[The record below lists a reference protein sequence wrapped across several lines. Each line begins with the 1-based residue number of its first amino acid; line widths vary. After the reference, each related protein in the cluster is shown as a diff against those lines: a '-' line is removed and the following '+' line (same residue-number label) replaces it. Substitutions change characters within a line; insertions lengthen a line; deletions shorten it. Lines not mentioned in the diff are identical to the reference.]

1 MRRWAH
7 LLRLSAGLVALAC
20 ASSDSPVD
28 PGIDPNND
36 TGPVALRIIGRGTV
50 TERVTT
56 EVWAHGSYAY
66 TATGQLSGGGGTTL
80 GNCIKVWN
88 VSSDVPVL
96 VDSVI
101 VADVRRLSDIQVTDD
116 GKLLVVSTEFAPGSI
131 VIYSLADPARPAL
144 LSRFTNANTNSGV
157 HTVEVA
163 RVNGI
168 LHAFLS
174 TDAQGETPSRLVIA
188 DLSDP
193 VNPKQVFARGMGS
206 PFIHD
211 VFVRDG
217 ILFTMLWNSGVEVF
231 DIGGGN
237 RGGSTANPVSMGLL
251 STQGGRVHNG
261 WWYHDRSGSK
271 RYLFVGEE
279 GPSISG
285 TQSSGDIHVV
295 DISDL
300 TLPREVAFYSVSNA
314 GTHNFSVDEERGILY
329 AAYYNGG
336 VRAIDITGDLS
347 ACTAAERSA
356 DGRCDL
362 VKMKRERGTGLLDA
376 GIAPYV
382 WGVHLMNRRLYVSD
396 MFTGLWVLGEV
407 PR

>member
-1 MRRWAH
+1 MSLRPRLRWLGG
-7 LLRLSAGLVALAC
+7 LLALAC
-20 ASSDSPVD
+20 ASGDSPVV
-28 PGIDPNND
+28 PGADDTDD
-36 TGPVALRIIGRGTV
+36 TGPVALQVIGRGAV
-50 TERVTT
+50 TERATT
-56 EVWAHGSYAY
+56 EVWAYGSYAY
-66 TATGQLSGGGGTTL
+66 TATGPRSGSGGTTL

-101 VADVRRLSDIQVTDD
+101 VADARNLSDIQVSDD
-116 GKLLVVSTEFAPGSI
+116 GKLLVVSTELEPGSI
-131 VIYSLADPARPAL
+131 VIYSLADPARPVL
-144 LSRFTNANTNSGV
+144 LSRFTNASTNAGV

-163 RVNGI
+163 RVNGV

-174 TDAQGETPSRLVIA
+174 TDAQGFTPSNLVIA
-188 DLSDP
+188 DLGDP
-193 VNPKQVFARGMGS
+193 LNPRQVFVRGMGS

-237 RGGSTANPVSMGLL
+237 KGGSTANPVSMGLL

-279 GPSISG
+279 GPSVSG
-285 TQSSGDIHVV
+285 TRSSGDIHVV
-295 DISDL
+295 DISNL
-300 TLPREVAFYSVSNA
+300 SLPREVAFYSVPNA
-314 GTHNFSVDEERGILY
+314 GTHNFSVDEQRGILY

-347 ACTAAERSA
+347 ACTPAERSA

-362 VKMKRERGTGLLDA
+362 VKMKRERGIGLLDA

-382 WGVHLMNRRLYVSD
+382 WGVHLMNGRLYVSD
-396 MFTGLWVLGEV
+396 MFTGLWVLGEL

>member
-1 MRRWAH
+1 M
-7 LLRLSAGLVALAC
+7 VLAC
-20 ASSDSPVD
+20 GSGDSPVD
-28 PGIDPNND
+28 PRIDPTD
-36 TGPVALRIIGRGTV
+36 HSGPVALPIIGRGTV
-50 TERVTT
+50 TERATT

-66 TATGQLSGGGGTTL
+66 TATASRSGAGGTIL

-88 VSSDVPVL
+88 ISSDVPVL

-101 VADVRRLSDIQVTDD
+101 VAEAQKLSDIQVSDD
-116 GKLLVVSTEFAPGSI
+116 GSLLVVSTEFEPGSI
-131 VIYSLADPARPAL
+131 LIYSLTDPARPAL
-144 LSRFTNANTNSGV
+144 LSRFTNADTNPGV

-174 TDAQGETPSRLVIA
+174 TDAQSASPSKLVIA
-188 DLSDP
+188 DLRDP
-193 VNPKQVFARGMGS
+193 LEPRQVFARPMGS

-237 RGGSTANPVSMGLL
+237 KGGSPSNPVSIGLL
-251 STQGGRVHNG
+251 GTQGGRVHNG
-261 WWYHDRSGSK
+261 WWYHDSSGSK

-279 GPSISG
+279 GPSLSG
-285 TQSSGDIHVV
+285 SKSSGDIHVV
-295 DISDL
+295 DISNL
-300 TLPREVAFYSVSNA
+300 ALPREVAFYSVTDA
-314 GTHNFSVDEERGILY
+314 VTHNVSVDEQRGILY

-336 VRAIDITGDLS
+336 VRAIDIRGDLS
-347 ACTAAERSA
+347 ACTSSERSA

-362 VKMKRERGTGLLDA
+362 VKMKRELGTGLLDA

-396 MFTGLWVLGEV
+396 MFTGLWVLGEL

>member
-1 MRRWAH
+1 VRRCARLCRVSLV
-7 LLRLSAGLVALAC
+7 LLALAC
-20 ASSDSPVD
+20 GSDTPVD
-28 PGIDPNND
+28 PGIDPIDN
-36 TGPVALRIIGRGTV
+36 TGPVALPVIGRGTV
-50 TERVTT
+50 TERATT
-56 EVWAHGSYAY
+56 EVWAHGNYAY
-66 TATGQLSGGGGTTL
+66 TATGARSGSGGTIL
-80 GNCIKVWN
+80 GNCIKIWN

-101 VADVRRLSDIQVTDD
+101 VADASKLSDIQVSDD
-116 GKLLVVSTEFAPGSI
+116 GRLLVVSTEFAPGSI
-131 VIYSLADPARPAL
+131 LVYSLTDPARPAL
-144 LSRFTNANTNSGV
+144 LSRFNNANTNTGV

-174 TDAQGETPSRLVIA
+174 TDAQGVTPSNLVIA

-193 VNPKQVFARGMGS
+193 ANPRQVFARGMGA

-211 VFVRDG
+211 VVVRDG

-237 RGGSTANPVSMGLL
+237 RGGSTASPVSMGLIN
-251 STQGGRVHNG
+251 TRGGRVHNG
-261 WWYHDRSGSK
+261 WWYHDPSGSK

-279 GPSISG
+279 GPSLSG
-285 TQSSGDIHVV
+285 TNSSGDIHVV
-295 DISDL
+295 DITDL
-300 TLPREVAFYSVSNA
+300 GLPREVAFYSVANA

-336 VRAIDITGDLS
+336 VRAIDIRGDLS
-347 ACTAAERSA
+347 ACAPAEHSP

-362 VKMKRERGTGLLDA
+362 VKMKRERGIGLLNA
-376 GIAPYV
+376 GISPFV

-396 MFTGLWVLGEV
+396 MFTGLWVLGEL